1 MLYKNFN
8 ITVYNKELQWIID
21 KYDKNQDNPSKIKE
35 NEHKSKYRGIKI
47 N

>member
-21 KYDKNQDNPSKIKE
+21 KYEKNPSKIKE
-35 NEHKSKYRGIKI
+35 KEHKSKYRGIKI